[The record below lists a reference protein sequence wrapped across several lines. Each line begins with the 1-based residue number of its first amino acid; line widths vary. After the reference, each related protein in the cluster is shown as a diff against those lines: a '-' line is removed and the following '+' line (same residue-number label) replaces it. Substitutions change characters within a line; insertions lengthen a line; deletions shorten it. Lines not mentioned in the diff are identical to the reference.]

1 MGTSELDLDRVGSF
15 LLDLTEE
22 PDRSVMRKREVERV
36 NFTRGKKTPAFKC
49 FLLIC
54 TNHLR
59 VCLFPRSIS

>member
-36 NFTRGKKTPAFKC
+36 NFTRGKKTQ
-49 FLLIC
+49 LL
-54 TNHLR
+54 NA
-59 VCLFPRSIS
+59 SY